1 MQRSDKSF
9 SLWVSLWHVTPF
21 GAMTTVYERWEYT
34 RIKRENV
41 STTKITLKCVLS
53 SRLLVFLLMSPI
65 LSRLGHGFSW
75 RWAFI
80 MVWSE
85 MKGTPNINMALL
97 LAYSDVSL
105 GSEREK
111 SQVKKGTVSCLSIW
125 GVLFSVECDFEVRSP
140 CGFPGGRG
148 SFFVVCSFWESC
160 ELTYRENQETRT
172 CKIGRGESNNFHSP
186 TSLET
191 PSLLHRSE
199 GFRWR

>member
-1 MQRSDKSF
+1 M
-9 SLWVSLWHVTPF
+9 TPF

-111 SQVKKGTVSCLSIW
+111 SQVKKGTVSCLSI
-125 GVLFSVECDFEVRSP
+125 
-140 CGFPGGRG
+140 
-148 SFFVVCSFWESC
+148 
-160 ELTYRENQETRT
+160 
-172 CKIGRGESNNFHSP
+172 
-186 TSLET
+186 
-191 PSLLHRSE
+191 
-199 GFRWR
+199 